1 MIWGVVKGILT
12 LIIIGALLIGAL
24 GFYIGFSFAS
34 VTNTQ
39 YEQYMQE
46 TGKKNTELQALLSGL
61 SAEKNNLKDQVA
73 NLQFQKAQLEELNKQ
88 VTEENVR
95 LRQQVSTLKAEK
107 AVLETRST
115 VIPYVPQPQ
124 YSAIT
129 PAQDAQITPSVSTYT
144 AGTYPAYSQRDDYPH
159 PQHYAVVT
167 ENIRQFA
174 KGKSLEQLVNGV
186 REITYINHGEQDGN
200 NWIIQYA
207 DETLVKGKG
216 DCTDKVLLL
225 YACMMANGYD
235 VEDMAVAVVTDC
247 GGGYSHNVLLYK
259 ENPLG
264 AEEYGHYSFTLA
276 GTKWYMLDP
285 TNWSGTPLNSCLSYY
300 DDCYTIGNI
309 YKYGD
314 NSIYGSQ
321 DVPMHGLKVSK

>member
-1 MIWGVVKGILT
+1 M
-12 LIIIGALLIGAL
+12 IGAV
-24 GFYIGFSFAS
+24 GFYIGFSYAS
-34 VTNTQ
+34 VTNSQ
-39 YEQYMQE
+39 YEQYMEE

-61 SAEKNNLKDQVA
+61 SAEKNNLKDQVT
-73 NLQFQKAQLEELNKQ
+73 NLTFQKKQLEDLNRQ

-107 AVLETRST
+107 IVLETRST
-115 VIPYVPQPQ
+115 VVPYVPQPQ

-129 PAQDAQITPSVSTYT
+129 PVQTAQITPSASTYT
-144 AGTYPAYSQRDDYPH
+144 AGTYPPYSQRDDYPH

-174 KGKSLEQLVNGV
+174 NGKTISGLVNAI
-186 REITYINHGEQDGN
+186 RAIAYINHGENDGN

-207 DETLVKGKG
+207 DETLTKGKG

-225 YACMMANGYD
+225 YACMLANGYD
-235 VEDMAVAVVTDC
+235 SDDMAVAVVTDC
-247 GGGYSHNVLLYK
+247 TGGYSHNVLLTK
-259 ENPLG
+259 DNPLG
-264 AEEYGHYSFTLA
+264 DADYGHYSFTLA

-285 TNWSGTPLNSCLSYY
+285 TNWEGTPLNSCLSYY
-300 DDCYTIGNI
+300 DNCYIIGNI
-309 YKYGD
+309 YEYGD

-321 DVPMHGLKVSK
+321 DVPMHGLKVTR